1 MPPVL
6 DDGAARKRFAAGSDL
21 MICACSKGYFCA
33 HVSGSVPVYW
43 LLFFS
48 IPILRRKVSE
58 RWHWIL
64 FQLKFIWLS
73 RSRGSEVRDTAHA
86 VLTRENVA
94 IVRCIPSHVVLH
106 PICRLGIADSRQIP
120 DLEDRN
126 RRQNQSKV
134 PALFAAMI
142 CAFSINVQADDGK
155 IISSAICQA
164 MTPNGAEHL
173 RHLGSSLQA
182 VGADVTVI
190 CPIADKT
197 TVVDEANPGA
207 ATRDVISA
215 DIPKLIDRKM
225 CTPTIRSALGRSP
238 LAGDRRDGLGHS
250 VARKRAP
257 TGPSAAMSSLPTAP
271 SSSIERRAHQPMRSA
286 LGRRPLAGDRRDGLG
301 LSVARKRAPTGPG
314 AAMSSLPTAPSSS
327 IERCAHQPMRSALGR
342 SPLAGDRRDGL
353 GLSVARKRAPTDPG
367 AAMSSLPT
375 APSSSIERCA
385 HQPMR
390 SALGRSPL
398 AGDRRDGLGLSVARK
413 RAPTGPSAAM
423 SSLPTAR
430 SSSIERCAHQPMR
443 SALGRS
449 PLAGDRRNGLGLSV
463 ARKRAPTGPS
473 AAMSSLPTA
482 PSSSIERRADQP
494 MRSALGRSPLA
505 GDRRDGLGLLR
516 RPQAGSYRSQRGN
529 VISADSPK
537 LIERK
542 TCRPKPMRSALGRSP
557 LAGDRRDGLG
567 LSVARKRAP
576 TGPGAAMSSLPTA
589 PSSSSERRADQNP
602 CARLWAGA
610 RLRATVAMASDS
622 PSPASGLLPVPAR
635 QCHLCRLPQAHRSK
649 DVHTNPCARPWVGAR
664 LRATVAMASGSP
676 SPASGLLPIPA
687 RQCHLCQQPQ
697 AHRSKDVHTNHT
709 LGPG

>member
-1 MPPVL
+1 
-6 DDGAARKRFAAGSDL
+6 

-238 LAGDRRDGLGHS
+238 LAGDRCDSWCSTVSLIPIPIRSRWAGCTLGAI
-250 VARKRAP
+250 AR
-257 TGPSAAMSSLPTAP
+257 
-271 SSSIERRAHQPMRSA
+271 IRRGYLEPQQTPMRSN
-286 LGRRPLAGDRRDGLG
+286 GKPSIDISITNRIPTN
-301 LSVARKRAPTGPG
+301 RASAPAPRLFSD
-314 AAMSSLPTAPSSS
+314 ATAPGWGW
-327 IERCAHQPMRSALGR
+327 PF
-342 SPLAGDRRDGL
+342 
-353 GLSVARKRAPTDPG
+353 ARA
-367 AAMSSLPT
+367 
-375 APSSSIERCA
+375 C
-385 HQPMR
+385 
-390 SALGRSPL
+390 
-398 AGDRRDGLGLSVARK
+398 
-413 RAPTGPSAAM
+413 
-423 SSLPTAR
+423 
-430 SSSIERCAHQPMR
+430 
-443 SALGRS
+443 
-449 PLAGDRRNGLGLSV
+449 
-463 ARKRAPTGPS
+463 
-473 AAMSSLPTA
+473 
-482 PSSSIERRADQP
+482 
-494 MRSALGRSPLA
+494 
-505 GDRRDGLGLLR
+505 
-516 RPQAGSYRSQRGN
+516 
-529 VISADSPK
+529 
-537 LIERK
+537 
-542 TCRPKPMRSALGRSP
+542 
-557 LAGDRRDGLG
+557 
-567 LSVARKRAP
+567 
-576 TGPGAAMSSLPTA
+576 
-589 PSSSSERRADQNP
+589 
-602 CARLWAGA
+602 
-610 RLRATVAMASDS
+610 
-622 PSPASGLLPVPAR
+622 
-635 QCHLCRLPQAHRSK
+635 
-649 DVHTNPCARPWVGAR
+649 
-664 LRATVAMASGSP
+664 
-676 SPASGLLPIPA
+676 
-687 RQCHLCQQPQ
+687 
-697 AHRSKDVHTNHT
+697 
-709 LGPG
+709 